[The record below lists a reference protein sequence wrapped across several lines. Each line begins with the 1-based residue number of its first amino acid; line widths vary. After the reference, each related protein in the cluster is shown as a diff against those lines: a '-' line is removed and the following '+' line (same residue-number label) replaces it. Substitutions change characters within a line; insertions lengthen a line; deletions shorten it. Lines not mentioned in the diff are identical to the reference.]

1 MNRHRSMA
9 FYMECLLLTVFLLGL
24 TAVLAQLFS
33 AARTQALEARR
44 LTDAQRLARNVS
56 EEFYAAA
63 DEADFLR
70 LAGLEETDAAG
81 GEVERTGPSGESYRL
96 SMELTEQPQTAGRTV
111 TLRLAVRTTAGEEL
125 CSFDFVRYWP
135 D

>member
-1 MNRHRSMA
+1 MTRRRSTA
-9 FYMECLLLTVFLLGL
+9 FYVECLLLTVFLLAL

-44 LTDAQRLARNVS
+44 LTDAQRLAQDIS
-56 EEFYAAA
+56 EEWYAAA
-63 DEADFLR
+63 DETDFCQ
-70 LAGLEETDAAG
+70 LAGVDGDG
-81 GEVERTGPSGESYRL
+81 GEVTRTGPSGESYRL

>member
-1 MNRHRSMA
+1 MNRRRSMA
-9 FYMECLLLTVFLLGL
+9 FYVECLLLMVFLLGL

-33 AARTQALEARR
+33 AARAQAVEARR
-44 LTDAQRLARNVS
+44 LTDTQRLVQNVS

-70 LAGLEETDAAG
+70 LAGLDEGGAAM
-81 GEVERTGPSGESYRL
+81 GEVERTGPSGETYRL
-96 SMELTEQPQTAGRTV
+96 SMELTERPHTAGRTV
-111 TLRLAVRTTAGEEL
+111 TLHLAVRAAGGGEL
-125 CSFDFVRYWP
+125 CDFEFVRYWP

>member
-9 FYMECLLLTVFLLGL
+9 FYVECLLLTVVLLGL

-44 LTDAQRLARNVS
+44 LTDAQRLAQNVS

-70 LAGLEETDAAG
+70 LAGLEETD
-81 GEVERTGPSGESYRL
+81 PSGESYRL